1 MREKNGYTSNT
12 ATRYVTT
19 YPELLRQLPR
29 TELYAFIFWSDDR
42 YLHDRWF
49 KIVMRGMDEYIL
61 APYIT

>member
-1 MREKNGYTSNT
+1 MANTSNT

-29 TELYAFIFWSDDR
+29 TELYAFIFWSDDH